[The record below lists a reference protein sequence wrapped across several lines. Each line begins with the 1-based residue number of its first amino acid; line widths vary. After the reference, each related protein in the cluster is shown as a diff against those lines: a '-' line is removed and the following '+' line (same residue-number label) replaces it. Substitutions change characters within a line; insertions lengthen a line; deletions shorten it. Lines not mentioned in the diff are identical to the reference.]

1 MTITDLFN
9 YELFHVNNFSF
20 RVGSVILA
28 LTTLILNF
36 FVVRIISRIVLS
48 KYKSTPDEF
57 GRIFAV
63 LQLLKYV
70 LWSVAIMLAL
80 QTLGINLNFLIAGSA
95 ALLVGLGLG
104 MQNIF
109 KDFMSGIILLVEG
122 SIKVNDI
129 VQINDQILMVKKIS
143 LRTSEVLTR
152 EDNVLIVPNH
162 KFTEENV
169 INWTYNTAPT
179 RFVIEVGVDYSS
191 DIRLVERCLLQSVAS
206 NTDILHS
213 DENKP
218 FVRFTNFGSSSLD
231 FQLIFWSYNLFRI
244 ETTKSNVRYEIARIF
259 ADNNI
264 TIPFTQVVIH
274 QQ

>member
-1 MTITDLFN
+1 MTLTDLFN
-9 YELFHVNNFSF
+9 YELFHVNSFSF
-20 RVGSVILA
+20 RVGSIILS
-28 LTTLILNF
+28 LSILILNF
-36 FVVRIISRIVLS
+36 FIIRIISRVVLS
-48 KYKSTPDEF
+48 KYKSIPEEY
-57 GRIFAV
+57 GRMFAV
-63 LQLLKYV
+63 LQLLKYI
-70 LWSVAIMLAL
+70 LWSIAIMLAL
-80 QTLGINLNFLIAGSA
+80 QTLGIDLTFLIAGSA

-129 VQINDQILMVKKIS
+129 VQINNQILMVKKIS

-152 EDNVLIVPNH
+152 EDNVLIIPNH

-169 INWTYNTAPT
+169 INWTYNAAPT

-191 DIRLVERCLLQSVAS
+191 DIRLVERCLLQAVA
-206 NTDILHS
+206 NNAEILHS
-213 DENKP
+213 DDNKP

-259 ADNNI
+259 AENNI